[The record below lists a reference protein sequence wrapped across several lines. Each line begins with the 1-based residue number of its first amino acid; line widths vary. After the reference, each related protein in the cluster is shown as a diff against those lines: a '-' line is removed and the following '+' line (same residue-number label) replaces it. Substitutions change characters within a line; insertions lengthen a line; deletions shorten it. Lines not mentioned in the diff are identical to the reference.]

1 MKEELR
7 KKYALMSI
15 GALAACIAA
24 IILLLRSVAKNSNEP
39 DVVTLVI
46 AVFLMSAGALTGFHV
61 KKKRKEADEQGT
73 RPQEEAV
80 DEEWEALLDH
90 FYDMERED
98 EFYSCLEAHG
108 PIETVDDYE
117 HSVAAFEKNTSEAVN
132 AGSKEYIWR
141 ANRDSDVCIRCRRYN
156 GKRFAWNNPP
166 RGGHP
171 GCAPGCRCEAEP
183 VMPLERPR
191 SGART
196 KAARS

>member
-1 MKEELR
+1 MKEEQR

-24 IILLLRSVAKNSNEP
+24 IILLVRSAAKNSSEP
-39 DVVTLVI
+39 DIVTLII
-46 AVFLMSAGALTGFHV
+46 AVFLMSAGAMTGFYV
-61 KKKRKEADEQGT
+61 KRKRKEATKQEMS
-73 RPQEEAV
+73 PQKEAV

-117 HSVAAFEKNTSEAVN
+117 HSAALFEEARSEAVA

-141 ANRDSDVCIRCRRYN
+141 ANRDRDVCMRCRRYN

-183 VMPLERPR
+183 VMPLERPH
-191 SGART
+191 SGVRA
-196 KAARS
+196 KSSKS